1 MDVMTVRGPVR
12 GDALGLTL
20 PHEHLFIDL
29 FRITRVRDGL
39 LNDETLAIQEAAR
52 FKAAGGSTLVEVTNH
67 GLRRNP
73 AAMRR
78 VAEATGLHVVMG
90 SGWYREP
97 YYDHDYIARRTTAD
111 LADDFVAEIEKGDP
125 ETGIRPGIIGEIGAD
140 WAWVSPPEERVTR
153 AAARAHRKTGLA
165 VTLHALESPVGLQQL
180 ALLKEEGADP
190 RRVIV
195 GHSDTWPDPDYHDA
209 IARQG
214 AYVQFDTI
222 RGLHPYEVEKALR
235 LVTEFLRRGHLR
247 QLLLSHDN
255 CFKTHLVGYGG
266 NGYAYIPTRFV
277 PLLEAAGLGT
287 EQIQTILV
295 ENPRRVLTGE
305 A

>member
-1 MDVMTVRGPVR
+1 MDVMTVRGPVA

-20 PHEHLFIDL
+20 PHEHLFLDL

-73 AAMRR
+73 AALRR

-97 YYDHDYIARRTTAD
+97 YYDHDYIARRTTVD
-111 LADDFVAEIEKGDP
+111 LAADFVAEIEKGDP
-125 ETGIRPGIIGEIGAD
+125 GTGIRPGIIGEIGAD
-140 WAWVSPPEERVTR
+140 WGWVSPAEERVTR

-195 GHSDTWPDPDYHDA
+195 GHSDTWPDPEYHDA

-235 LVTEFLRRGHLR
+235 LVMEFLRRGHLR

-255 CFKTHLVGYGG
+255 CFKSHLVGYGG

-277 PLLEAAGLGT
+277 PLLEESGLGT

>member
-20 PHEHLFIDL
+20 PHEHLFLDL

-52 FKAAGGSTLVEVTNH
+52 FKAAGGATLVEVTNH

-111 LADDFVAEIEKGDP
+111 LAADFVAEIEKGDP

-140 WAWVSPPEERVTR
+140 WSWVSPAEERVTR

-266 NGYAYIPTRFV
+266 NGYAYLLTGFA
-277 PLLEAAGLGT
+277 PLLQKAGLSE
-287 EQIQTILV
+287 EQLRVVLV

>member
-20 PHEHLFIDL
+20 PHEHLFLDL

-52 FKAAGGSTLVEVTNH
+52 FKAAGGATLVEVTNH

-111 LADDFVAEIEKGDP
+111 LAADFVAEIEKGDP
-125 ETGIRPGIIGEIGAD
+125 
-140 WAWVSPPEERVTR
+140 
-153 AAARAHRKTGLA
+153 
-165 VTLHALESPVGLQQL
+165 
-180 ALLKEEGADP
+180 
-190 RRVIV
+190 
-195 GHSDTWPDPDYHDA
+195 
-209 IARQG
+209 
-214 AYVQFDTI
+214 
-222 RGLHPYEVEKALR
+222 
-235 LVTEFLRRGHLR
+235 
-247 QLLLSHDN
+247 
-255 CFKTHLVGYGG
+255 
-266 NGYAYIPTRFV
+266 
-277 PLLEAAGLGT
+277 
-287 EQIQTILV
+287 
-295 ENPRRVLTGE
+295 
-305 A
+305 